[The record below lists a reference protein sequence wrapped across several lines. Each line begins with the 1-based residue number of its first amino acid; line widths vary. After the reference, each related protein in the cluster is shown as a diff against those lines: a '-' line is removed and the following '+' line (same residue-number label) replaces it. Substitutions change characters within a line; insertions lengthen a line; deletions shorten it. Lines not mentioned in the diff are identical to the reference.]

1 MSPTLFLLDS
11 NILIHAQRGNAN
23 VLKRMREVGR
33 DQIVLSSV
41 VVAELA
47 FGVEKSLH
55 KDQNRTALRNLLSSF
70 QIQDWDESAAW
81 IYASHYHRLRA
92 AGTPIGIHDL
102 QIGCHALALEAI
114 CVTNNTREFERIEG
128 LKLEDWVRP
137 ASAA

>member
-23 VLKRMREVGR
+23 VLKRMREAGR

-55 KDQNRTALRNLLSSF
+55 KEQNRTALRNLLSSF

>member
-1 MSPTLFLLDS
+1 MSTLYLLDS
-11 NILIHAQRGNAN
+11 NILIYAQRGHAT
-23 VLKRMREVGR
+23 VLKRMREAGR
-33 DQIVLSSV
+33 DRIVLSSV

-55 KDQNRTALRNLLSSF
+55 KERNRMALQALLSTMH
-70 QIQDWDESAAW
+70 IEDWDESAAW

-102 QIGCHALALEAI
+102 QIGCHALALDAV

-128 LKLEDWVRP
+128 LKLENWATPVN
-137 ASAA
+137 AA